1 MDKSCL
7 REFKKFLKLKKK
19 EFKNIFEEDVFWYE
33 FIESKTPPFLFT
45 QGGKKLE
52 FKAYNKKLMNFIFS
66 RPAANT
72 LYTKFVSEIK
82 DVKTDKIFAKKK
94 IKKNPDYYTKAF
106 YKFYRENLNKLYSQE
121 YSDIDIN
128 VDDSDLN
135 NISMDLVSN
144 SFQ

>member
-1 MDKSCL
+1 
-7 REFKKFLKLKKK
+7 
-19 EFKNIFEEDVFWYE
+19 
-33 FIESKTPPFLFT
+33 
-45 QGGKKLE
+45 
-52 FKAYNKKLMNFIFS
+52 MNFIFS